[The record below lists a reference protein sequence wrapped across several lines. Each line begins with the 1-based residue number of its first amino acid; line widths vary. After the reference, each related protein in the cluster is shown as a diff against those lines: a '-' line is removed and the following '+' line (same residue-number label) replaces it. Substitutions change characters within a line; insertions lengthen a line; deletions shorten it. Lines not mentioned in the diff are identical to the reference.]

1 MPRFGVSIIPSA
13 TGRSDPLVQARRAE
27 ELGFDLVSIWD
38 HPHGGNPSFETWTWP
53 WLQAKSMACWA

>member
-13 TGRSDPLVQARRAE
+13 SGRSDPVAQARRAE

-38 HPHGGNPSFETWTWP
+38 HPHGGNPSFETWT
-53 WLQAKSMACWA
+53 LMT